1 MGQYEPND
9 SRDVTLT
16 DGHEPGGIKR
26 TGPREAKTREQE
38 KQQNEGAQPSNQQ
51 QALDAQVGGPRPE
64 YDQYEVNQAG
74 NINKQA
80 EAQSGYGN
88 ARDEDGQM
96 EQDAALEEAD
106 AKSAAVQPGEI
117 SDAPDKRAAAD
128 AARPLSGS

>member
-1 MGQYEPND
+1 MSDYAPDDQRSVHN
-9 SRDVTLT
+9 SRD
-16 DGHEPGGIKR
+16 
-26 TGPREAKTREQE
+26 ASWREQE
-38 KQQNEGAQPSNQQ
+38 EQQQQGEGAQPGNQQ

-64 YDQYEVNQAG
+64 YDQYELNQPG

-96 EQDAALEEAD
+96 EQDVALENAED
-106 AKSAAVQPGEI
+106 ESASAQPGEI
-117 SDAPDKRAAAD
+117 SDEPDKRAAAD